1 MEQRENS
8 YGKDAN
14 TALGTEQLPVLQ
26 ALGWTCTLLLFSL
39 HCKECLLLQ
48 WAIFCFDV
56 ALNPPQTAQHVDRRQ
71 WSVHA
76 RLVWHL
82 HALAAAL
89 PSAPTHPGAH
99 TAHSSAPEQAQPFPG
114 AAAAPKLCTV
124 LKKPLSKWWQKCL
137 KGTIKSAKLLIYT
150 LNY

>member
-1 MEQRENS
+1 VEQRENS

-76 RLVWHL
+76 RGVWHL
-82 HALAAAL
+82 LL
-89 PSAPTHPGAH
+89 KTQGCPCSQGM
-99 TAHSSAPEQAQPFPG
+99 EMLQPFPQHQPIPVPTQPT
-114 AAAAPKLCTV
+114 AQLQNKHSPSQV
-124 LKKPLSKWWQKCL
+124 LQQLQSYAQSL
-137 KGTIKSAKLLIYT
+137 KSPFQNGGKNA
-150 LNY
+150 